1 MSTATRLTGGYEH
14 DATGVRGD
22 VGDLKDLDRLAET
35 VAATSGRVDMLFA
48 GAEHLDSGQA
58 GRPGGRGVLRQGLRG
73 ERPRHPV
80 HCAEAAAT
88 DERWRIDHRQRL
100 GHRSAGQPR
109 HTAYAASMTA
119 RTRPSPCSPPGRLGT
134 EQEAELP
141 VDGGGTQIR
150 LHARHMEINQD
161 APTKDREGS
170 QSRRPAA
177 RVLPRSGAV
186 VGEEDDGHHLHGA
199 PVRSTFLDPRGAAA
213 NRRSHDHRRRLAHV
227 PLPLSVEPQGRGGL
241 ATTATRRRTRQLPR
255 PARSMH
261 WPVSAARELTGGPG
275 TGPTGATPTR
285 EGPASYAN
293 HGGADELLGAEP

>member
-48 GAEHLDSGQA
+48 GADTWTRDKPIGQVAEESFDKVFAVNVRGTLFTVRKLLPLMSDGESTIVNGSGTAAQ
-58 GRPGGRGVLRQGLRG
+58 GSPG
-73 ERPRHPV
+73 
-80 HCAEAAAT
+80 T
-88 DERWRIDHRQRL
+88 
-100 GHRSAGQPR
+100 
-109 HTAYAASMTA
+109 TAYAASITA

-261 WPVSAARELTGGPG
+261 WPVSAARELTSGPG
-275 TGPTGATPTR
+275 AGPTGATPTR